1 MKKVSL
7 LGDSIRLFG
16 YGPLV
21 PALLGEDVTVFQP
34 QENCRFAKY
43 TLRGMC
49 EWRSELVN
57 SDVIHFNCGIWDA
70 GDVVGDGEL
79 FSSDEEYTET
89 ILRIARRLL
98 QFTPKVIFATT
109 TPVHPAYQSV
119 DNRDVDRFNALV
131 VPKLRALGVKIND
144 LHSLVA
150 ADVEGNICEDHL
162 HLSPLGAKRCAEQVA
177 RMISESLREGE

>member
-16 YGPLV
+16 YGPRV

-34 QENCRFAKY
+34 QENCKFAKF
-43 TLRGMC
+43 TLRGLYD
-49 EWRSELVN
+49 WKAELET

-70 GDVVGDGEL
+70 GDVVGDGLL
-79 FSSDEEYTET
+79 FSSDEEYVEN

-109 TPVHPAYQSV
+109 TPVHPSYVSV
-119 DNRDVDRFNALV
+119 DNADVDRFNALV
-131 VPKLRALGVKIND
+131 VHKLQALGVRIND
-144 LHSLVA
+144 LHALIA
-150 ADVEGNICEDHL
+150 EDVEGNICEDRL
-162 HLSPLGAKRCAEQVA
+162 HLSELGAQRAAERVA
-177 RMISESLREGE
+177 EVIRAYLSE

>member
-34 QENCRFAKY
+34 PENCRFAKY
-43 TLRGMC
+43 TLRGLGD
-49 EWRSELVN
+49 WKAELKT
-57 SDVIHFNCGIWDA
+57 SDVIHFNCGIWDV

-79 FSSDEEYTET
+79 FSTDEEYLNTMV
-89 ILRIARRLL
+89 RIAKRLL
-98 QFTPKVIFATT
+98 DFTPKVIFATT
-109 TPVHPAYQSV
+109 TPVNPAYVSV
-119 DNRDVDRFNALV
+119 ENKDIDRINALI
-131 VPKLRALGVKIND
+131 VPKMKELGIEIND

-150 ADVEGNICEDHL
+150 QDIEGNICEDKL
-162 HLSPLGAKRCAEQVA
+162 HLSELGAKRCAEQVA
-177 RMISESLREGE
+177 KVIRRRLDE

>member
-34 QENCRFAKY
+34 AENCRFAKY
-43 TLRGMC
+43 TLRGLYDWKKDL
-49 EWRSELVN
+49 ET

-70 GDVVGDGEL
+70 GDVVGDGLL
-79 FSSDEEYTET
+79 FSSDEEYVLN
-89 ILRIARRLL
+89 ILRIARRLKE
-98 QFTPKVIFATT
+98 FTPNVIFATT
-109 TPVHPAYQSV
+109 TPVNPRYVSV
-119 DNRDVDRFNALV
+119 DNRDVDRFNSLV
-131 VPKLRALGVKIND
+131 VPKLEALGVEIND
-144 LHSLVA
+144 LHALVA
-150 ADVEGNICEDHL
+150 EDVEGNICEDLL

-177 RMISESLREGE
+177 KVIRARL

>member
-7 LGDSIRLFG
+7 IGDSIRLFG

-43 TLRGMC
+43 TLRGMYD
-49 EWRSELVN
+49 WKAELET

-70 GDVVGDGEL
+70 GDVVGDGLL
-79 FSSDEEYTET
+79 FSSDEEYVEN

-109 TPVHPAYQSV
+109 TPVNPSYVSV
-119 DNRDVDRFNALV
+119 DNKDVDRFNALV
-131 VPKLRALGVKIND
+131 VPKLRALGVEIND
-144 LHSLVA
+144 LHALVA
-150 ADVEGNICEDHL
+150 EDIEGNICEDKL

-177 RMISESLREGE
+177 KVIRARLEE

>member
-21 PALLGEDVTVFQP
+21 PDLLGSDVTVFQP
-34 QENCRFAKY
+34 QENCKFAKF
-43 TLRGMC
+43 TLRGMYD
-49 EWRSELVN
+49 WRAELET

-70 GDVVGDGEL
+70 GDVVGDGLL
-79 FSSDEEYTET
+79 FSSDEEYVEN

-109 TPVHPAYQSV
+109 TPVNPAYVSV
-119 DNRDVDRFNALV
+119 DNKDVDRFNALV
-131 VPKLRALGVKIND
+131 VPKLRALGVEIND

-150 ADVEGNICEDHL
+150 EDIEGNICEDKL

-177 RMISESLREGE
+177 KVIRARLEE

>member
-7 LGDSIRLFG
+7 IGDSIRLFG

-21 PALLGEDVTVFQP
+21 PDLLGSDVTVFQP
-34 QENCRFAKY
+34 QENCKFAKF
-43 TLRGMC
+43 TLRGMYD
-49 EWRSELVN
+49 WKAELET

-70 GDVVGDGEL
+70 GDVVGDGLL
-79 FSSDEEYTET
+79 FSSDEEYVEN

-109 TPVHPAYQSV
+109 TPVNPSYVSV
-119 DNRDVDRFNALV
+119 DNKDVDRFNALV
-131 VPKLRALGVKIND
+131 VPKLRALGVEIND
-144 LHSLVA
+144 LHALVA
-150 ADVEGNICEDHL
+150 EDIEGNICEDKL

-177 RMISESLREGE
+177 KVIRARLEE

>member
-34 QENCRFAKY
+34 QENCKYAKF
-43 TLRGMC
+43 TLRGMYDWKADL
-49 EWRSELVN
+49 ET

-70 GDVVGDGEL
+70 GDVVGDGKL
-79 FSSDEEYTET
+79 FSSDEEYEEN
-89 ILRIARRLL
+89 ILRIAKRLL
-98 QFTPKVIFATT
+98 AFTPKVIFATT
-109 TPVHPAYQSV
+109 TPVNPAYVSV
-119 DNRDVDRFNALV
+119 DNKDVDRFNALV

-144 LHSLVA
+144 LHALVA
-150 ADVEGNICEDHL
+150 EDIEGNICEDKL

-177 RMISESLREGE
+177 NVIRDSLDE

>member
-1 MKKVSL
+1 MKKVAL

-21 PALLGEDVTVFQP
+21 PELLGEDVTVFQP
-34 QENCRFAKY
+34 PENCRFAKY

-49 EWRSELVN
+49 EWRSEL
-57 SDVIHFNCGIWDA
+57 STADVVHFNCGIWDA
-70 GDVVGDGEL
+70 CNVVGDGEI
-79 FSSDEEYTET
+79 FSSDEEYTAT

-109 TPVHPAYQSV
+109 TPVHPKCDSV
-119 DNRDVDRFNALV
+119 ENKDIDRFNALV
-131 VPKLRALGVKIND
+131 VPKLIELGVEIND

-150 ADVEGNICEDHL
+150 ADIDGNICEDHL

-177 RMISESLREGE
+177 KVIRARLDE

>member
-21 PALLGEDVTVFQP
+21 PDLLGSDVTVFQP
-34 QENCRFAKY
+34 QENCKFAKF
-43 TLRGMC
+43 TLRGMYD
-49 EWRSELVN
+49 WKAELET

-70 GDVVGDGEL
+70 GDVVGDGLL
-79 FSSDEEYTET
+79 FSSDEEYVEN

-109 TPVHPAYQSV
+109 TPVNPAYVSV
-119 DNRDVDRFNALV
+119 DNKDVDRFNALV
-131 VPKLRALGVKIND
+131 VPKLRALGVEIND
-144 LHSLVA
+144 LHALVA
-150 ADVEGNICEDHL
+150 EDIEGNICEDKL
-162 HLSPLGAKRCAEQVA
+162 HLSSLGAKRCAEQVA
-177 RMISESLREGE
+177 KVIRARLEE